1 MDRTQ
6 IEQVLHTAEAAVA
19 RGEGLAGTGF
29 WKAVAAVKSD
39 PTLVPVFAGRIA
51 AVDRAAFERWAL
63 LTVPVGAGTTVMALG
78 VAVGFGAVWSAY
90 DAAEPWNGLLLLIGT
105 VVLLVATHSLT
116 HLVVGRAQG
125 MRFTHWFIGTIT
137 RPQPGVKVDY
147 ATYLAVPARRRAWM
161 HASGAVATKLVPFLL
176 LGPALVIPVPG
187 WTTGVLVA
195 LGAGQILTDV
205 LWSVKASDWKKY
217 RREMG
222 YAAVVVGE

>member
-1 MDRTQ
+1 MDSEGIERT
-6 IEQVLHTAEAAVA
+6 LARAEEAVA
-19 RGEGLAGTGF
+19 RGGGLDGTGF
-29 WKAVAAVKSD
+29 WRAVGAVKSD

-63 LTVPVGAGTTVMALG
+63 LTVPVGVGTAVMTLG
-78 VAVGFGAVWSAY
+78 VAGGLGAVWYAY
-90 DAAEPWNGLLLLIGT
+90 YASEPWNGALLLVGT

-161 HASGAVATKLVPFLL
+161 HASGALATKLVPFLL

-187 WTTGVLVA
+187 WTLVVLVV
-195 LGAGQILTDV
+195 LGVGQILTDV

-222 YAAVVVGE
+222 YAEVVVGE